1 MPLQPG
7 TTLGPYSITAK
18 IGEGGMG
25 EVYRARDTTLDR
37 DVAIKVLPDAFA
49 SDPERLAR
57 FEREAKVLASL
68 NGPGELFVLILAVLC
83 VPGVT
88 LLAVGGQQAATPT
101 FAAADYDGRALVVRA
116 LERATWNAEQD
127 FAARY
132 RSLMTREVRRFDG
145 DGRVEEEDLGDY
157 EVIPIDGAPFERRLT
172 INGRPLSE
180 EEQEGERKR
189 EAEFREELRRRHDGT
204 DDAEEEDDD
213 DEIIFNEELIGRFVF
228 TVEAEEPLR
237 GRPSYRISFRP
248 RPGRLPIHRRIDYA
262 LNKARGQ
269 VWIDQETFEAA
280 RVELE
285 LIDKVR
291 LWWGVVGTI
300 SHARGS
306 FDRGPV
312 LGDIWA
318 QLQYETYTDIR
329 TFFRRTRRAEF
340 RQWRDFGLIE
350 E

>member
-1 MPLQPG
+1 M
-7 TTLGPYSITAK
+7 
-18 IGEGGMG
+18 
-25 EVYRARDTTLDR
+25 
-37 DVAIKVLPDAFA
+37 
-49 SDPERLAR
+49 
-57 FEREAKVLASL
+57 
-68 NGPGELFVLILAVLC
+68 LAVLC
-83 VPGVT
+83 VLGVAP
-88 LLAVGGQQAATPT
+88 LAVGGQQVGAPT
-101 FAAADYDGRALVVRA
+101 RAAADDDGRALVVRA
-116 LERATWNAEQD
+116 LERATWNEEQN
-127 FAARY
+127 FEARY

-145 DGRVEEEDLGDY
+145 GGHVEEEDLGDY

-172 INGRPLSE
+172 INGRALTE
-180 EEQEGERKR
+180 EEQAGERKR
-189 EAEFREELRRRHDGT
+189 EAEFREELRRRRAGT

-213 DEIIFNEELIGRFVF
+213 DEIVFNEELIGRFVL

-248 RPGRLPIHRRIDYA
+248 RHGRLPIRRRIDYA

-269 VWIDQETFEAA
+269 VWVDKETFEAA
-280 RVELE
+280 RVEFE

-291 LWWGVVGTI
+291 LWWGVLGTI

-318 QLQYETYTDIR
+318 QLQFETYTDIR
-329 TFFRRTRRAEF
+329 AFLSRTRRTEL
-340 RQWRDFGLIE
+340 RQWREFGLIE

>member
-1 MPLQPG
+1 M
-7 TTLGPYSITAK
+7 
-18 IGEGGMG
+18 
-25 EVYRARDTTLDR
+25 
-37 DVAIKVLPDAFA
+37 
-49 SDPERLAR
+49 
-57 FEREAKVLASL
+57 
-68 NGPGELFVLILAVLC
+68 LAVLC
-83 VPGVT
+83 VLGVA
-88 LLAVGGQQAATPT
+88 LLAVGGQQAANDD
-101 FAAADYDGRALVVRA
+101 ARALVVRA
-116 LERATWNAEQD
+116 LERATWNEEQD

-132 RSLMTREVRRFDG
+132 RSLMTREVRRLDG

-189 EAEFREELRRRHDGT
+189 EAEFREELRRREGT
-204 DDAEEEDDD
+204 DDAEEEEDD
-213 DEIIFNEELIGRFVF
+213 DEIVFNEELIGRFVF
-228 TVEAEEPLR
+228 AVEAEEPLR

-248 RPGRLPIHRRIDYA
+248 QPGRLPIRRRIDYA

-280 RVELE
+280 RVEFE

-300 SHARGS
+300 SQARGS
-306 FDRGPV
+306 LDRGPA

-318 QLQYETYTDIR
+318 QLQFETYTDVR
-329 TFFRRTRRAEF
+329 RFLRRTRRAEL
-340 RQWRDFGLIE
+340 RRWRDFGLIE

>member
-1 MPLQPG
+1 M
-7 TTLGPYSITAK
+7 
-18 IGEGGMG
+18 
-25 EVYRARDTTLDR
+25 
-37 DVAIKVLPDAFA
+37 
-49 SDPERLAR
+49 
-57 FEREAKVLASL
+57 
-68 NGPGELFVLILAVLC
+68 LAVLC
-83 VPGVT
+83 VLGVT
-88 LLAVGGQQAATPT
+88 LLAVGGQQAAAPT
-101 FAAADYDGRALVVRA
+101 LAAPDYDGRALVVRA
-116 LERATWNAEQD
+116 LERATWNEEQD

-145 DGRVEEEDLGDY
+145 DGRVEEADLGDY

-172 INGRPLSE
+172 INGRALSE
-180 EEQEGERKR
+180 EEQERERKR
-189 EAEFREELRRRHDGT
+189 ETEFREELGRRRNGT
-204 DDAEEEDDD
+204 DDPEEEDDD
-213 DEIIFNEELIGRFVF
+213 DDDDEIVFNEELIGRFVF
-228 TVEAEEPLR
+228 TIEAEEPLR

-248 RPGRLPIHRRIDYA
+248 RHGRLPIRRRIDYA

-269 VWIDQETFEAA
+269 VWIDRETFEAA
-280 RVELE
+280 RVEVE

-329 TFFRRTRRAEF
+329 AFLRRTRRAEL
-340 RQWRDFGLIE
+340 RQWHDFGLIE
-350 E
+350 EW

>member
-1 MPLQPG
+1 MALEVG
-7 TTLGPYSITAK
+7 SRLSHYEVTVL

-25 EVYRARDTTLDR
+25 EVYRARDTKLDC
-37 DVAIKVLPDAFA
+37 DVVLKVPQAFT
-49 SDPERLAR
+49 SDPGRLAR
-57 FEREAKVLASL
+57 FEPEAKVLASL
-68 NGPGELFVLILAVLC
+68 NAPGKLFVLMLAILC
-83 VPGVT
+83 VLGVA
-88 LLAVGGQQAATPT
+88 LLAVGGQEAAAPT
-101 FAAADYDGRALVVRA
+101 LAAADYDGRALVVRA
-116 LERATWNAEQD
+116 LERASWNEEQD
-127 FAARY
+127 FGTRY

-157 EVIPIDGAPFERRLT
+157 EVIPIDGASFERRLT

-189 EAEFREELRRRHDGT
+189 EAEFREELRRRSEGT

-213 DEIIFNEELIGRFVF
+213 DEIVFNEELIRRFVF

-248 RPGRLPIHRRIDYA
+248 RHGRLPIRRRIDYA

-280 RVELE
+280 RVEFE
-285 LIDKVR
+285 LIGKVR

-306 FDRGPV
+306 LDRGPV

-318 QLQYETYTDIR
+318 QLQFETYTDIR
-329 TFFRRTRRAEF
+329 AFLRRTRRAEL